1 MGEPIP
7 AANKDSYSII
17 SIMPYATD
25 AEGNWRPWANQ
36 DTSGILS
43 EESPGRKKEQKKK
56 KRPDELNRNMH
67 HRRMNAR
74 TQAQE
79 GITNAQDMK

>member
-1 MGEPIP
+1 MPKEIDDHEQTRTQVGYYPRKVQEERK
-7 AANKDSYSII
+7 NK
-17 SIMPYATD
+17 
-25 AEGNWRPWANQ
+25 
-36 DTSGILS
+36 
-43 EESPGRKKEQKKK
+43 KKK
-56 KRPDELNRNMH
+56 KRPDGLNRNMH